1 MRVLGLA
8 LLAAL
13 VATTGA
19 ATATAQAP
27 MTIQLTSVSTSDRSN
42 DVPPR
47 GPSRGDTS
55 VQTSRLLNAVP
66 QFGKPRNSVV
76 GRDRATITLTGPTS
90 ARIEGVTTLPG
101 GTLVVRGTLRLQPG
115 GGIVFPVV
123 RGTGRYAGARG
134 TVTILGGSD
143 PLRAVNIY
151 RLTFPPTA

>member
-13 VATTGA
+13 ALSVTA

-27 MTIQLTSVSTSDRSN
+27 MTIQLISVGTSERTN
-42 DVPPR
+42 DVPPA

-76 GRDRATITLTGPTS
+76 GRDRATITLTGPT
-90 ARIEGVTTLPG
+90 AGRIDGVTTLPG
-101 GTLVVRGTLRLQPG
+101 GTLVLRGAMRVQPG
-115 GGIVFPVV
+115 VGIVFPVV

-134 TVTILGGSD
+134 TVTILGSND
-143 PLRAVNIY
+143 PLRAANIY